1 MHHRQLQWRTVDIR
15 KSTAGKGLTTGE
27 PTSAGGG
34 RGINP
39 EKTLIYPATTGQKKI
54 IIILDVP

>member
-1 MHHRQLQWRTVDIR
+1 
-15 KSTAGKGLTTGE
+15 LTTGE

-54 IIILDVP
+54 IIILDVVINTENHE